1 MPNDVDALPPA
12 GLFQFRSLTLDQ
24 YRCFERLELP
34 LERDL
39 TLLFAEN
46 GGGKTAVLTALAI
59 GLAAF
64 QTGTPRALKVDPQR
78 DARKVTLDDRGR
90 REPAG
95 ECVLTWTAD
104 IAGREGVSWKS
115 SANPASN
122 RKSHD
127 HAAVLDA
134 LEQMRTPGVRWPLFA
149 YYGVDRMGRGKASTK
164 PTPTSPDRWEAY
176 ADSLTPS
183 QDDSALLTWLLEEIL
198 SDTVRRQEGEVERFL
213 ATAVM
218 DTLAKA
224 TPGVTRAW
232 YDPRERSPIVRF
244 DSGTAAPWQEL
255 SDGFHVYL
263 ALVADIARRAVI
275 LNEQDGGD
283 APALVEGV
291 VMIDEIDLHLHP
303 RWQRVV
309 LDGLREAFPRLQ
321 FVVTTHSPQVLS
333 SAENRQVR
341 RLVNGSLQD
350 QGVYVEGR
358 DTNSI
363 LRDLMR
369 TSERGS
375 AWQQALRDLHRA
387 IDGGEQEL
395 ANSLYAKLREKW
407 GDNDPALTYARELM
421 DWET

>member
-1 MPNDVDALPPA
+1 MPNAADALPPA

-34 LERDL
+34 LERDI

-78 DARKVTLDDRGR
+78 DARKITLDDRGR

-95 ECVLTWTAD
+95 ECVVTWTAD

-134 LEQMRTPGVRWPLFA
+134 LEQVRIPGVRWPLFA
-149 YYGVDRMGRGKASTK
+149 YYGVDRMGRSKASTK
-164 PTPTSPDRWEAY
+164 PVPTRPDRFEGY
-176 ADSLTPS
+176 AGCLNPS
-183 QDDSALLTWLLEEIL
+183 QDDSALLTWLLEEML
-198 SDTVRRQEGEVERFL
+198 SDTVRRQEGEAERFL

-232 YDPRERSPIVRF
+232 YDPRERSPVVRL
-244 DSGTAAPWQEL
+244 DSGAAAPWQEL

-341 RLVNGSLQD
+341 KLVNGRLQEHA
-350 QGVYVEGR
+350 VYVEGR
-358 DTNSI
+358 DSNAI
-363 LRDLMR
+363 LRELMGTTDR
-369 TSERGS
+369 DDEGQERLR
-375 AWQQALRDLHRA
+375 ALHDA
-387 IDGGEQEL
+387 IDQGERERAEALLTEL
-395 ANSLYAKLREKW
+395 EAKW
-407 GDNDPALTYARELM
+407 GPLDPALVRARGLM
-421 DWET
+421 DWDD